1 MSNIIDRKANVLVK
15 SGGVTGLSTVC
26 VFQKFD
32 GSFHGSDVR
41 KYNFQMLNFIEYF
54 FQLTWFKPT
63 YTSFLGL

>member
-41 KYNFQMLNFIEYF
+41 RSMKRDENI
-54 FQLTWFKPT
+54 TFKI
-63 YTSFLGL
+63 LIL

>member
-26 VFQKFD
+26 AFQQFD

-41 KYNFQMLNFIEYF
+41 ISIK
-54 FQLTWFKPT
+54 T
-63 YTSFLGL
+63 

>member
-26 VFQKFD
+26 AFQQFD

-41 KYNFQMLNFIEYF
+41 RGMKIRDENI
-54 FQLTWFKPT
+54 T
-63 YTSFLGL
+63 

>member
-1 MSNIIDRKANVLVK
+1 MSNIIDRKVNVLVK

-41 KYNFQMLNFIEYF
+41 MRMSMKIKLLRIKFFSTIFI
-54 FQLTWFKPT
+54 
-63 YTSFLGL
+63 